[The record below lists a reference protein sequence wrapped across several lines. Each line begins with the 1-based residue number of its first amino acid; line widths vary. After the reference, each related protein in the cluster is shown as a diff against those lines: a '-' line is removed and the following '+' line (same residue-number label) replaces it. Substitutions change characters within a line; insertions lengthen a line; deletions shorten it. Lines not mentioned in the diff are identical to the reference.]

1 MRRRINENDIARI
14 TKKILNEDNEFV
26 TGPAFSETTELVDD
40 VINRIKEHGAKYIMQ
55 LNKLNFQFPVERTR
69 RQQTPKRGDFE
80 LPKGVKVSRSTFPD
94 EI

>member
-1 MRRRINENDIARI
+1 MIRLTENDIKRI
-14 TKKILNEDNEFV
+14 VKRVIEEDNDFV

-40 VINRIKEHGAKYIMQ
+40 VINRIKEHGAKYIIQ

-69 RQQTPKRGDFE
+69 RQQTPKRSNFE

>member
-1 MRRRINENDIARI
+1 MRLTENDIQRI
-14 TKKILNEDNEFV
+14 VKRVIEEDNDFV

-40 VINRIKEHGAKYIMQ
+40 VINRIKEHGAKYIIQ

-69 RQQTPKRGDFE
+69 RQQTPKRSNFE

>member
-1 MRRRINENDIARI
+1 MMERLTETDINRIVNKVI
-14 TKKILNEDNEFV
+14 NEDNDFV
-26 TGPAFSETTELVDD
+26 TGPAFSETTEIVDD
-40 VINRIKEHGAKYIMQ
+40 VINRIKEHGTKYIMQ

-69 RQQTPKRGDFE
+69 RQQTPRRGDFE

>member
-1 MRRRINENDIARI
+1 MMRLTENDIQRI
-14 TKKILNEDNEFV
+14 VKRVIEEDNDFV

-40 VINRIKEHGAKYIMQ
+40 VINRIKEHGAKYIIQ

-69 RQQTPKRGDFE
+69 RQQTPKRSNFE

>member
-1 MRRRINENDIARI
+1 MKRLTEKDIQRIV
-14 TKKILNEDNEFV
+14 KKVIQEDNEFV

>member
-1 MRRRINENDIARI
+1 MRRISELDIKRIVKKVINEDD
-14 TKKILNEDNEFV
+14 KFV
-26 TGPAFSETTELVDD
+26 TGVAASERTELVDD
-40 VINRIKEHGAKYIMQ
+40 VINRIKEHGAKYIIQ

-69 RQQTPKRGDFE
+69 RQQTPKRSNFE

>member
-1 MRRRINENDIARI
+1 MKTRLKESDIDRIV
-14 TKKILNEDNEFV
+14 KKVINEDNDFV

-69 RQQTPKRGDFE
+69 RQQTPRRGEFE

>member
-1 MRRRINENDIARI
+1 MIRLTENDIKRI
-14 TKKILNEDNEFV
+14 VKRVIEEDNDFV

-69 RQQTPKRGDFE
+69 RQQTPKRSNFE

>member
-1 MRRRINENDIARI
+1 MKTRLKESDIDRIV
-14 TKKILNEDNEFV
+14 KKVINEDNDFV

-69 RQQTPKRGDFE
+69 RQQTPKRGEFE